1 MKKRRQKTEHVVAK
15 IAKDNPE
22 MLGEKSKEI
31 LSRLESKTLVRSN
44 QLDEIDPALKKKPT
58 GNSNLY
64 DSVEKSSFKYVT
76 IVCWELLV
84 NYAYH

>member
-31 LSRLESKTLVRSN
+31 LNRLDSKTLIRSK
-44 QLDEIDPALKKKPT
+44 QLDEIDPEIKKKTT
-58 GNSNLY
+58 GNSHLY
-64 DSVEKSSFKYVT
+64 DSVDKSSFKYVLEAT
-76 IVCWELLV
+76 VT
-84 NYAYH
+84 